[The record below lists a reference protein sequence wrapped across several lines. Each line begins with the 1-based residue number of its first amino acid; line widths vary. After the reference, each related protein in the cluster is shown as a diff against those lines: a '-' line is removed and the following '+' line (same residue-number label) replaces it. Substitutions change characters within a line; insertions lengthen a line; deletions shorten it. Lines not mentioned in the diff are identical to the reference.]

1 MSLLETLKS
10 LIAGSSRVE
19 AAPAAAPA
27 PSVPVNGL
35 LVDRSRQLR
44 VLEPSAEVD
53 ARIAVNNHLLRHARS
68 VTSQEGEDGVIE
80 EIFRRLGI
88 EKGWCVEFGA
98 WDGVMHSNVRT
109 LIHERG
115 WRAVFIEADEYA
127 YPLLLE
133 NYAGLPDVH
142 CFREWVNT
150 EGPSSLDSILARSP
164 IPHDFDLLVIDI
176 DGNDWFIWQSLQKYR
191 PKVVMIEINPFL
203 QADIDFVR
211 WNDETFKGS
220 ASLAAVTRLGREKG
234 YELACVVGGNAVLVL
249 RELFPVFEVPDNRPA
264 SMFRAKLETKIF
276 QGYDG
281 TLLLA
286 GYRNLIW
293 RHQLREDGTMDHVAV
308 QDEDIQVLPA
318 GLRVFRPKLSYRN
331 DFVESHRGTLDA
343 ARVPG
348 NVLLAHRRNVTSE
361 CGEDGILRYVFQ
373 ALGVTAG
380 YCVEVGAHDGRTLSN
395 TWSLLNEQGWR
406 GLLIEKDAEAAKAL
420 AARYAGNQS
429 VTTVQ
434 AEAASAGEGSLDRLL
449 AQAAAPR
456 DLDLLCIDVEG
467 NDYHL
472 WRSLAAFRPKVVV
485 VDFNPTVSND
495 VVFVQQ
501 DDAAVHHGASLGA
514 LVELGRAKGYD
525 LAAVTEWNA
534 IFVDSALLPKL
545 GLERR
550 EVDEMYYP
558 VFEMRIFQS
567 IDGTLSTVGC
577 DRLVWHNY
585 VFEPERLQPLPPGIR
600 VLPFTDGRLGQIKST
615 FFARNVTQSAQQ

>member
-10 LIAGSSRVE
+10 LISGGDRAGP
-19 AAPAAAPA
+19 APAAAPA
-27 PSVPVNGL
+27 PVHGL
-35 LVDRSRQLR
+35 LADRSRRLR
-44 VLEPSAEVD
+44 VLEPSADGD
-53 ARIAVNNHLLRHARS
+53 ARIAANNHLLRHARS

-142 CFREWVNT
+142 CFREWVNV
-150 EGPSSLDSILARSP
+150 EGPSSLDAILARSP
-164 IPHDFDLLVIDI
+164 IPIDFDLLVIDI
-176 DGNDWFIWQSLQKYR
+176 DGNDWFIWQSLQEYR

-220 ASLAAVTRLGREKG
+220 ASLAAVTRLGRDKG
-234 YELACVVGGNAVLVL
+234 YELICVVGGNAVLVQ

-264 SMFRAKLETKIF
+264 SMFRARLETKIF

-281 TLLLA
+281 SLFLA

-293 RHQLREDGTMDHVAV
+293 RHQLREDGKMDHVAV

-318 GLRVFRPKLSYRN
+318 GLRVFRPRLSYRN
-331 DFVESHRGTLDA
+331 DFLASHRGTLDL

-348 NVLLAHRRNVTSE
+348 NVLLAHRRNSASE
-361 CGEDGILRYVFQ
+361 CGEDGILRHVFQ
-373 ALGVTAG
+373 ALGTSSG
-380 YCVEVGAHDGRTLSN
+380 YCVEVGAHDGRAFSN

-406 GLLIEKDAEAAKAL
+406 GLLIEKDGEAGKAL
-420 AARYAGNQS
+420 AERYAGNAA
-429 VTTVQ
+429 VTTMQ
-434 AEAASAGEGSLDRLL
+434 AEATSAGERSLDRLL
-449 AQAAAPR
+449 AQAGAPR
-456 DLDLLCIDVEG
+456 EIDLLCIDVEG

-472 WRSLAAFRPKVVV
+472 WRSLEAFRPKVVV
-485 VDFNPTVSND
+485 VDFNPTVPND

-501 DDAAVHHGASLGA
+501 DDAAVHHGASLRA
-514 LVELGRAKGYD
+514 LVELGHAKGYE

-534 IFVDSALLPKL
+534 IFVEATLLASL
-545 GLERR
+545 GLVPR
-550 EVDEMYYP
+550 DIAEMYRP

-615 FFARNVTQSAQQ
+615 FFAREATHEAQQ